1 MNKLSI
7 ACGAAIA
14 ALALSATASAQTAA
28 DQQAVAYQAAR
39 NQLGILL
46 YCTDKGFL
54 TADVPE
60 IQRKMIGMLPA
71 PADKT
76 GGDTAE
82 ASGRKGMIS
91 AMGVNQDLEAAAK
104 AQGGSVQPLCTQIG
118 AAVKQAGAM
127 LPK

>member
-7 ACGAAIA
+7 TCAMTIA
-14 ALALSATASAQTAA
+14 VLAGGGSASAQTAA

-60 IQRKMIGMLPA
+60 IQRKMLGMLPA
-71 PADKT
+71 PADKS
-76 GGDTAE
+76 GGDAAE

-91 AMGVNQDLEAAAK
+91 AMGINQDIEAAAK